1 MRQAVKRRRR
11 AAIGTLCCLAVLAF
25 VVGLALGKG
34 PAAGSDNRR
43 EQAGAVAATSDAGS
57 SLTAGQLAGERI
69 IVGLS
74 GTTVPPELKAAIRH
88 GDLAGAVL
96 YAGNFPS
103 RAAGRRLISQLQA
116 VPRPAGL
123 KDPLLILIDQE
134 GGLVKRVEGAPSVSA
149 QAMGERGP
157 AFSRREGRR
166 TGENLRSL
174 GVNVDI
180 APVLDVARPGSSTA
194 HYRRGFGSTA
204 AKVTAN
210 GVAFAAGLQR
220 AGVAATAKH
229 FPGLG
234 AAPENT
240 DIEVGR
246 IGLSKAQLRRIDE
259 APYKAYARIGGDMVM
274 VSTAIYPAFHNAP
287 AAFSRALVSGEL
299 RHRLGYGGTVM
310 TDALNT
316 TSVGAFGGPVKSGM
330 AAADAGCD
338 LLLYTELAPAELAR
352 DALARALRSGALD
365 RGEFEAAAERVLT
378 LRAQLPR

>member
-11 AAIGTLCCLAVLAF
+11 AAIGTLSCLAILAF

-34 PAAGSDNRR
+34 PATGSDER
-43 EQAGAVAATSDAGS
+43 AGGGGAATSGPVAT
-57 SLTAGQLAGERI
+57 LAPGQLAGERL

-74 GTTVPPELKAAIRH
+74 GTTVPAELKAAIRH
-88 GDLAGAVL
+88 GDLAGVVL

-116 VPRPAGL
+116 LPRPAGL
-123 KDPLLILIDQE
+123 KDPLLILLDQE

-157 AFSRREGRR
+157 AFSLREGRR
-166 TGENLRSL
+166 TGANLRSL

-194 HYRRGFGSTA
+194 HYYRGFGSTA
-204 AKVTAN
+204 AKVTTD
-210 GVAFAAGLQR
+210 GVAFASGLQQG
-220 AGVAATAKH
+220 GVAATAKH

-240 DIEVGR
+240 DVEVGR
-246 IGLSKAQLRRIDE
+246 IGLAKTQLRQIDE
-259 APYKAYARIGGDMVM
+259 APYSAYSRIGGKMVM
-274 VSTAIYPAFHNAP
+274 VSTAIYPAFSAAP
-287 AAFSRALVSGEL
+287 AAFSPQLVTGEL
-299 RHRLGYGGTVM
+299 RNRIGYRGVAM

-316 TSVGAFGGPVKSGM
+316 ASVGAFGGPAKSGL
-330 AAADAGCD
+330 AAVRAGCD
-338 LLLYTELAPAELAR
+338 LLLFTELGPAEIAR
-352 DALARALRSGALD
+352 HALVRGLGAGSLD
-365 RGEFEAAAERVLT
+365 RSRFEAAAARVLA
-378 LRAQLPR
+378 LRAGLAP